1 MAISNLGGDFW
12 ANLFNN
18 AADGVDALGRN
29 TASNITAISN
39 AAVTNRLAKQGIIP
53 SIKISTDS
61 AYVVIA
67 VVIVAVI
74 VGIAIIFR

>member
-1 MAISNLGGDFW
+1 MANSNLGGGFW

-29 TASNITAISN
+29 TACNITAISN
-39 AAVTNRLAKQGIIP
+39 AAATNRLAKQGIIP

-67 VVIVAVI
+67 VVIIAVI